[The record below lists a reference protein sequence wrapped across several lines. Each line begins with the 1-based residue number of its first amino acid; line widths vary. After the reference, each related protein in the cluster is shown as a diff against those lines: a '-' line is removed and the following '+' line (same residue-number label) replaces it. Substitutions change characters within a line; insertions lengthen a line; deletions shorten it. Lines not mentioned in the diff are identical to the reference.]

1 MRLCLPLAHLQEKIC
16 TLESVNGV
24 LVTASDQCTQQIL
37 AFQQQEKI
45 EIAKLKEERLYLLK
59 LIDKMKE
66 EKCSLET
73 QAKKQDKKRG
83 TWSNSRGIC
92 DCNDQAGRNQVAK
105 LRKTLAEE
113 YLRYLNECDARK
125 LLLLDLNEIRDF
137 ELQEQKYNDLANK
150 LSTLQKDFDDLRD
163 EYEIML
169 DIHKQVAEDRDRYF
183 NDLIN

>member
-1 MRLCLPLAHLQEKIC
+1 MPLCLPLLAHLQEKIC

-73 QAKKQDKKRG
+73 QASLLPCPVHTFKQPG
-83 TWSNSRGIC
+83 LENWIVHPCQHSCAFS
-92 DCNDQAGRNQVAK
+92 K
-105 LRKTLAEE
+105 L
-113 YLRYLNECDARK
+113 
-125 LLLLDLNEIRDF
+125 F
-137 ELQEQKYNDLANK
+137 
-150 LSTLQKDFDDLRD
+150 
-163 EYEIML
+163 
-169 DIHKQVAEDRDRYF
+169 
-183 NDLIN
+183 